1 MFYYCNVGFLIKVGG
16 KIVYVCDKFVMNIGI
31 IGYVDYGKIILI
43 VVIIKILFEFN
54 QVEVRSYEEID
65 LSLEEKKRGIIINLI
80 FVIYEIENRKYG
92 YIDCFGYKDYIKNM
106 IIGNFKNFILLV

>member
-1 MFYYCNVGFLIKVGG
+1 MCDVYIFVRKELFKVICFDENWCRVVDRGNIVDIMVVDCIKCVLYVKLFLMFYYCNVGFLIKVGG

-54 QVEVRSYEEID
+54 
-65 LSLEEKKRGIIINLI
+65 
-80 FVIYEIENRKYG
+80 
-92 YIDCFGYKDYIKNM
+92 
-106 IIGNFKNFILLV
+106 